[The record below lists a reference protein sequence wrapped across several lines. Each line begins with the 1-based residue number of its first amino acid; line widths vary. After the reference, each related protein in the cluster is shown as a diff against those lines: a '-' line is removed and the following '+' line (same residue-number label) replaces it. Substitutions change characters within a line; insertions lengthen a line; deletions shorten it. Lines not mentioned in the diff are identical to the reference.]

1 METTHSETQGDSAA
15 TRSFD
20 LDAMGLGPP
29 TKVRRRGKVDKW
41 TRILGVAVVLL
52 LVFNIGVR
60 MGHASRPKAA
70 TPAGAGAGAAG
81 AGAGAPGA
89 GAGAAGAGA
98 GAAGRG
104 AQGGAGAGV
113 GADPAKAAA
122 SGTVKVIDGN
132 AIYVGLPDG
141 TTKRVVSNESTR
153 YTRTEPGSQRDVQ
166 PGDRVVVE
174 GQPQPDGS
182 VNATR
187 VSDYASTLQQP

>member
-60 MGHASRPKAA
+60 MGHASRP
-70 TPAGAGAGAAG
+70 
-81 AGAGAPGA
+81 
-89 GAGAAGAGA
+89 
-98 GAAGRG
+98 
-104 AQGGAGAGV
+104 
-113 GADPAKAAA
+113 KAAA